1 MFIDVCGLFALCF
14 DDFKD
19 SIYLEPVMRVLGDA
33 LSILDDFGEIC
44 RIDPTTEQLGRIVV
58 QILGRISYEISA
70 SL

>member
-19 SIYLEPVMRVLGDA
+19 SVYLEPVMRVLGDA

-44 RIDPTTEQLGRIVV
+44 RIDTTTEKLGGVIV
-58 QILGRISYEISA
+58 QILGRVGYERSA
-70 SL
+70 LA